1 MARLLTILFIALCFE
16 PTGVIMLKRG
26 LTVLEGPKNYWP
38 AELGKL
44 VARVVTN
51 KFIVLGVAFE
61 AVFFLGLLM
70 MMSRG
75 EVSFVWPLTSLT
87 FVFSTV
93 AARFYLREEVDTLRW
108 AGVMLI
114 VCGAGLITYT
124 EKKKETAV
132 PAATVQTTPSS
143 QK

>member
-1 MARLLTILFIALCFE
+1 
-16 PTGVIMLKRG
+16 MLKRG